1 MEYIDIFDE
10 NNNPIGKIKEKQQAH
25 EDGNFHRT
33 AHVWII
39 NDKNELLL
47 QKRSASKKSHLN
59 CWDISGA
66 GHIRAGES
74 VTEGAIRELKEELGV
89 EATEKDL
96 NYIATI
102 KSTKNPKNMEFGY
115 VYLLRCNKKIEDYIF
130 EDDEVSEV
138 KYVYFEDLEKMVEE
152 KVEGLLLHD
161 AEFKKLFEYIRNKE
175 KDKYYIDIAIEIS
188 KNAKYPYGAIVVKD
202 GQIIGRSDNKTL
214 METSMYSHAEL
225 EAIESASKN
234 KNLYGDLKGATMY
247 VSCEPCMMCMGA
259 ILYEEFSKIVY
270 AATLQDSNDNYCPEM
285 ITNIDELVKYGNN
298 EIEIIKEL
306 HREKAVEVL
315 KMRGE
320 AE

>member
-47 QKRSASKKSHLN
+47 QKRSASKKSHPN

-89 EATEKDL
+89 ETTEKDL

-138 KYVYFEDLEKMVEE
+138 E
-152 KVEGLLLHD
+152 
-161 AEFKKLFEYIRNKE
+161 EFKKLFEYIRNKE
-175 KDKYYIDIAIEIS
+175 KDKYCIDIAIEIS

-202 GQIIGRSDNKTL
+202 GEIIGRSDDKTL

-270 AATLQDSNDNYCPEM
+270 AATLQDSNNYYCPEM
-285 ITNIDELVKYGNN
+285 ITNIDELAKYGNN

-315 KMRGE
+315 KMRGATE
-320 AE
+320 

>member
-1 MEYIDIFDE
+1 MEYIDIFDD
-10 NNNPIGKIKEKQQAH
+10 NNNPIGEVKEKTQAH

-33 AHVWII
+33 AHIWIM
-39 NDKNELLL
+39 NDKKLLL
-47 QKRSASKKSHLN
+47 QKRSATKKSHPN

-66 GHIRAGES
+66 GHIMAGES
-74 VTEGAIRELKEELGV
+74 VIDGAIRELKEELGIEV
-89 EATEKDL
+89 EEKDL
-96 NYIATI
+96 QYIATI
-102 KSTKNPKNMEFGY
+102 RSTKNPKNMEFQY
-115 VYLLRCNKKIEDYIF
+115 VYLLNCNREIEEYIF
-130 EDDEVSEV
+130 EDNEVSEV
-138 KYVYFEDLEKMVEE
+138 KYVYYEELEKMVEH
-152 KVEGLLLHD
+152 KAEGLLLHD
-161 AEFKKLFEYIRNKE
+161 EEFKKLFEYIRNEE

-202 GQIIGRSDNKTL
+202 DEIIGRSDDKTL

-234 KNLYGDLKGATMY
+234 KNLYGDLRGATMY

-259 ILYEEFSKIVY
+259 ILYEGFSKIVY

-285 ITNIDELVKYGNN
+285 ITNIDELAKYGNS

-320 AE
+320 TE

>member
-47 QKRSASKKSHLN
+47 QKRSASKKSHPN

-74 VTEGAIRELKEELGV
+74 VTEGAIRELEEELGV
-89 EATEKDL
+89 ETTEKDL

-138 KYVYFEDLEKMVEE
+138 KYVYFEDLEKMIEE

-161 AEFKKLFEYIRNKE
+161 EEFKKLFEYIRNKE

-202 GQIIGRSDNKTL
+202 GEIIGRSDDKTL

-270 AATLQDSNDNYCPEM
+270 AATLQDSNNYYCPEM
-285 ITNIDELVKYGNN
+285 ITNIDELAKYGNN

-315 KMRGE
+315 KMRGATE
-320 AE
+320 